1 MIAEILKFDWNFFAK
16 KRSFLLMLL
25 FFPGFGIF
33 TTVAANFPFPE
44 TYRNAPYTITY
55 IIGVMSLINIFTV
68 TLLAAQGLLRESDT
82 RFDGILYA
90 TPIRKRNYLGSRF
103 MTIFF
108 ITALTFGLYVIGLF
122 LGHQLFRE
130 HPQDY
135 TNTGIGTYLYAF
147 SVLALPNILFC
158 TGIICSIGVL
168 ARNKIAIYIS
178 GLFIY
183 FLYWGIAMF
192 ANSPLLA
199 NASPVSDKTMRLMA
213 RIDPFGLSAFFE
225 QTRYW
230 SALTRNNEVIT
241 VHGDFLFNRL
251 LFTGIAFGLILLAYK
266 RFTFGVG
273 KQKTEK
279 QKKDKVPAVSFIYQP
294 IATKIKGYGYDF
306 RAWFSFV
313 KTDVKA
319 IFRTAPIWV
328 MLLGWVF
335 FLAMEIAGNINAGVR
350 LPERLATT
358 NLMVSD
364 ILKLFPIIG
373 LLIVLFYGSEIYWR
387 SHSSRFDALE
397 KTTPVS
403 GGVILLAKVTVL
415 SLVPIILIAASILT
429 GLVFQW
435 LNHDATVDW
444 GLYFSLFYLIGLP
457 LVLSA
462 ALVIGIQSVSP
473 NRYIGLVISSVLL
486 LLTNTSL
493 GGMFGMKHPLWRFA
507 NAFQGNYSEMNG
519 FDLFITAFHVKML
532 FWTSVMIVLL
542 IGLIT
547 HLKNFRKIH
556 YSLLVISL
564 VTAGW
569 SGIQVAT
576 KTTIPKKNEQNNWK
590 QEYEARYKKFESL
603 PQPVIT
609 DVKTD
614 VALFPEINAYTVT
627 GTYTLMNKNTTA
639 IDSVLVYADKDFKW
653 SGITIPGAKL
663 VTKDTTYGHY
673 WYRFASPLQPG
684 QTTRMHFHFSYSAS
698 AFHDFIRFNTIL
710 HNGTFIRISNFF
722 PGFGYRSDNEIED
735 QKERKKRGLVPSAVV
750 IPLDRKTNSVETF
763 INLDM
768 TISTASDQTAIGLG
782 TLKKKWK
789 QHNRQ
794 YFHYSTESPIPFRF
808 VVASAR
814 YAVKKLKYRNIAV
827 EVYYH
832 PEHGQNIDHLIKNAQ
847 QTLAYCEANFSPYPY
862 KILRFAEISSF
873 TKGFAGTAYPTGFFI
888 NETFGFRN
896 KAEQHPEKDIIN
908 EMVSHELSHTW
919 WGNAMINPDYREGS
933 KILTETLAM
942 YTELMLYKKT
952 YGSKNLR
959 SRVAVHRDLYFSGRS
974 FTTEEPLYRSYPDK
988 SFLCYD
994 KGMVVMYQLE
1004 KLIGEQQINKAL
1016 RNILNRYAYPKQ
1028 PPTANDLL
1036 QELYKVSPPA
1046 LYPKIDEWFKTITT
1060 YDIALEEVSCKKD
1073 KNGMY
1078 DVKIKVAATQYKED
1092 GNGNRKA
1099 QNFTEPLEIEISYQ
1113 DGTSQLLMIP
1123 KEQLGLLELKRKQK
1137 PVAITLDPNLLF
1149 LEMNTE
1155 DNHKTL

>member
-1 MIAEILKFDWNFFAK
+1 MITEILKFDWNFFAK
-16 KRSFLLMLL
+16 KRSFPVMLL
-25 FFPGFGIF
+25 FFLSFGIF

-82 RFDGILYA
+82 RFDSILYA

-103 MTIFF
+103 ITIFL
-108 ITALTFGLYVIGLF
+108 ITVLTFGLYGIGLF

-130 HPQDY
+130 HPGDY

-168 ARNKIAIYIS
+168 TRNKIAIYIS

-199 NASPVSDKTMRLMA
+199 NASPVSDKTMQLMA

-230 SALTRNNEVIT
+230 SALERNNEVIALQ
-241 VHGDFLFNRL
+241 GDFLFNRL
-251 LFTGIAFGLILLAYK
+251 LFIAIAFGLVGLAYK
-266 RFTFGVG
+266 RFTLSVG

-279 QKKDKVPAVSFIYQP
+279 QKRDKEIGIVFNYQP
-294 IATKIKGYGYDF
+294 IKTKVKGYSYDF

-319 IFRTAPIWV
+319 VFKTVPIWI

-350 LPERLATT
+350 LPERFATT
-358 NLMVSD
+358 ALMIGD

-403 GGVILLAKVTVL
+403 GGVVLLAKVTVL
-415 SLVPIILIAASILT
+415 SLVPIILIAASIVT

-435 LNHDATVDW
+435 VYNDAIVDW
-444 GLYFSLFYLIGLP
+444 GLYLSLFYLIGLP
-457 LVLSA
+457 LMLSA
-462 ALVIGIQSVSP
+462 AFVIGIQSVSP
-473 NRYIGLVISSVLL
+473 NRYIGLIISSVLL

-493 GGMFGMKHPLWRFA
+493 GGMFGMTHPLWRFA
-507 NAFQGNYSEMNG
+507 NAYQGNYSEMTG
-519 FDLFITAFHVKML
+519 FDIFITAFHIKMI
-532 FWTSVMIVLL
+532 FWTSVTTVFL
-542 IGLIT
+542 IGIT
-547 HLKNFRKIH
+547 TRGKHFRKIH
-556 YSLLVISL
+556 YLLLLISL
-564 VTAGW
+564 TVAGW
-569 SGIQVAT
+569 SGIQIVT
-576 KTTIPKKNEQNNWK
+576 KTTISKKNERNDWK
-590 QEYEARYKKFESL
+590 QEYEVRYKKYESL
-603 PQPVIT
+603 PQPIIT

-614 VALFPEINAYTVT
+614 VALFPEKNAYTVT
-627 GTYTLMNKNTTA
+627 GIYTLINKNTTA
-639 IDSVLVYADKDFKW
+639 IDSVLVYADKDFEW
-653 SGITIPGAKL
+653 SGITISGAKL
-663 VTKDTTYGHY
+663 VTKDTAYGHY

-698 AFHDFIRFNTIL
+698 AFNDFIRFNTIVQ
-710 HNGTFIRISNFF
+710 NGTFIRISNFY

-735 QKERKKRGLVPSAVV
+735 HKERKKRGLEPSTLV
-750 IPLDRKTNSVETF
+750 IPLERKTDNVETF

-768 TISTASDQTAIGLG
+768 TIATASDQTAIGLG

-789 QHNRQ
+789 QDNRQ

-808 VVASAR
+808 VVTSAR
-814 YAVKKLKYRNIAV
+814 YAVKKLKYRDIAL

-832 PEHGQNIDHLIKNAQ
+832 PEHDQNIDHLIKNAKY
-847 QTLAYCEANFSPYPY
+847 TLDYCEENFSRYPY

-896 KAEQHPEKDIIN
+896 KAEQNPEKDIIN
-908 EMVSHELSHTW
+908 EMVSHELAHTW

-933 KILTETLAM
+933 KLLTETLAM
-942 YTELMLYKKT
+942 YTELMVYKKT

-1004 KLIGEQQINKAL
+1004 KRIGEQQLNKAL
-1016 RNILNRYAYPKQ
+1016 RSLLNRYAYPKQ

-1036 QELYKVSPPA
+1036 QEFYRVSPPEIHS
-1046 LYPKIDEWFKTITT
+1046 KIDEWFKTITT
-1060 YDIALEEVSCKKD
+1060 YDLALEEVSCTKD
-1073 KNGMY
+1073 KNGTY
-1078 DVKIKVAATQYKED
+1078 DVKVKIAATQYKED
-1092 GNGNRKA
+1092 GNGNRKE
-1099 QNFTEPLEIEISYQ
+1099 QNFTEPIEIEISYQ
-1113 DGTSQLLMIP
+1113 DGTSQLLVIP
-1123 KEQLGLLELKRKQK
+1123 KEQFGLWQFKLKQK